1 MRGVLWLRKN
11 PLFPFALALAL
22 GLEFGLAGV
31 WFSAV
36 FTALWLW
43 RRESVTPNLPWWLPA
58 MAAAGAALGW
68 MRVDPGPHGGT
79 SLPHAPGEWLTL
91 EGNVGGVFTP
101 PPETELRAWF
111 ELDTRAESGSI
122 RYRVRL
128 PENRLPPL
136 PGSLVRV
143 SGTFR
148 PGEKPTN
155 PWEWDEAGQ
164 LANRGIAGTLWASSE
179 RPIETL
185 SPPPWWHLMAWGERG
200 RRAIAEAFVSI
211 VPEMDERAVV
221 LGILLGAREG
231 MSEEALLA
239 FRRTG
244 SLHLF
249 AVSGMHVGMMAGIFW
264 ALLLPLPLPRRKL
277 AWFLLPL
284 LLGYTVLTGAEPP
297 ALRAFVMI
305 AILVFGLVLDR
316 TPRIL
321 NSLSAAFILML
332 LHDPNQR
339 HDLGFQLTFCVV
351 LAIVLVGLPLAG
363 KLGSFGQPDPFLPA
377 DLVSPWQRRR
387 WAWARFGTACLCFGF
402 AANLGSLPLSIHHF
416 NLATPSGIFLG
427 LALVPL
433 SWLILC
439 AATGILFFLPFGL
452 VWLVPFFGWI
462 AGGLAAACLGLCA
475 WAASLPGA
483 WHLPRHAPPTPV
495 EMLVFDLD
503 RGGASALIRN
513 RNTAWLLDTGN
524 PGHARRI
531 VCNAALHLGTA
542 PLDLVVHSHEDV
554 QHRGGQAEIIR
565 LLGNPVQTWTR
576 PRTGDTAVAA
586 SMEMRA
592 LFPPPDWEAGR
603 ADDRA
608 AIFRIEA
615 EAWSVLWVGD
625 AGFGS
630 QKWMLENTDTTSLR
644 SDVLCVG
651 WHGTDIGLVREFV
664 NAVNPRLVVWHRWRP
679 ETLNPPGEILRAYLR
694 DRGIPILEQRTTGAL
709 TFGFT
714 GETLTIT
721 PFLEPTRPTVLHRQP

>member
-1 MRGVLWLRKN
+1 MRGILWLRKN
-11 PLFPFALALAL
+11 PLFPFALALAA
-22 GLEFGLAGV
+22 GLEFGPTGF
-31 WFSAV
+31 WISCV
-36 FTALWLW
+36 FTAWWLW
-43 RRESVTPNLPWWLPA
+43 KRENLTPTLPRWVPLLV
-58 MAAAGAALGW
+58 AAGATLGW
-68 MRVDPGPHGGT
+68 TRVEMGKSAIGDTPHSPGQF
-79 SLPHAPGEWLTL
+79 LTR
-91 EGNVGGVFTP
+91 EGRVGAVFTP
-101 PPETELRAWF
+101 PPEAELRAWF
-111 ELDTRAESGSI
+111 ELHGRNEAGGTRH
-122 RYRVRL
+122 RVRL
-128 PENRLPPL
+128 PENELPPL

-155 PWEWDEAGQ
+155 PWEWNEAEQ
-164 LANRGIAGTLWASSE
+164 LANRGISGNLRVSSDH
-179 RPIETL
+179 PIEIL

-200 RRAIAEAFVSI
+200 RRAITEAFVAI
-211 VPEMDERAVV
+211 VPDMDKRAVV
-221 LGILLGAREG
+221 LGITLGVREG

-264 ALLLPLPLPRRKL
+264 GLLLPLPLPRRKL

-284 LLGYTVLTGAEPP
+284 LLGYTILTGAEPP

-321 NSLSAAFILML
+321 NSLSAAFIVML
-332 LHDPNQR
+332 LHEPNQR

-351 LAIVLVGLPLAG
+351 LAIVLIGLPLAG
-363 KLGSFGQPDPFLPA
+363 KLGSLGQPDPFLPA
-377 DLVSPWQRRR
+377 DLVTPWQRRR
-387 WAWARFGTACLCFGF
+387 WAWVRFGTASLCFGI

-416 NLATPSGIFLG
+416 NLATPSGVFLG

-439 AATGILFFLPFGL
+439 AATGILFFLPVGL
-452 VWLVPFFGWI
+452 GWFIQFCGWI

-483 WHLPRHAPPTPV
+483 WHLPRHDPPTPV

-513 RNTAWLLDTGN
+513 RKTAWLLDTGN

-531 VCNAALHLGTA
+531 VGNAALHLGTA
-542 PLDLVVHSHEDV
+542 PLDLVVHSHGDV
-554 QHRGGQAEIIR
+554 QHRGGQDDLVR
-565 LLGNPVQTWTR
+565 LLGNPRQTWTQ
-576 PRTGDTAVAA
+576 PRAGDTVAA
-586 SMEMRA
+586 APMELRT
-592 LFPPPDWEAGR
+592 LFPPPGWAADR

-608 AIFRIEA
+608 AIFKLSA
-615 EAWSVLWVGD
+615 EGWLVLWLGD

-630 QKWMLENTDTTSLR
+630 QKWMLENTDTASLR
-644 SDVLCVG
+644 ADVLCVG

-664 NAVNPRLVVWHRWRP
+664 DAVNPRLVVWHRWRP
-679 ETLNPPGEILRAYLR
+679 ETLNPPNENLRAYLR
-694 DRGIPILEQRTTGAL
+694 ERGIPLLEQRNTGAL
-709 TFGFT
+709 TFGFAMS
-714 GETLTIT
+714 TLTIT
-721 PFLEPTRPTVLHRQP
+721 PFLRPDEPVVLRRQP

>member
-1 MRGVLWLRKN
+1 MRGVLWLGKN
-11 PLFPFALALAL
+11 PLFPFALALAA
-22 GLEFGLAGV
+22 GLAFGQAGL
-31 WFSAV
+31 WTGITIS
-36 FTALWLW
+36 ALWLW
-43 RRESVTPNLPWWLPA
+43 KREIVTPGLPSWFPIL
-58 MAAAGAALGW
+58 AAAGALIGW
-68 MRVDPGPHGGT
+68 MRMEHAERAIVATEFSTGQTITCEGFVGT
-79 SLPHAPGEWLTL
+79 
-91 EGNVGGVFTP
+91 VFTP

-111 ELDTRAESGSI
+111 ELDARAEHAGI
-122 RYRVRL
+122 RFRVRL
-128 PENRLPPL
+128 PENHLPPL
-136 PGSLVRV
+136 PGTLVRLAG
-143 SGTFR
+143 SFR
-148 PGEKPTN
+148 PGESPTN
-155 PWEWDEAGQ
+155 PWQWDEAGQ
-164 LANRGIAGTLWASSE
+164 LAKRGVRGNLWTKE
-179 RPIETL
+179 DRLFELL

-200 RRAIAEAFVSI
+200 RRAIADAFVSI
-211 VPEMDERAVV
+211 LPDMDRRAVV

-264 ALLLPLPLPRRKL
+264 MLLLPLPLPRRKL

-297 ALRAFVMI
+297 AARAFFMI
-305 AILVFGLVLDR
+305 GIVVFGLALDR

-321 NSLSAAFILML
+321 NSLSAAFAIML
-332 LHDPNQR
+332 LYEPNQR

-351 LAIVLVGLPLAG
+351 LAIVLIGLPLAK
-363 KLGSFGQPDPFLPA
+363 KLGPIGQPDPFLPA
-377 DLVSPWQRRR
+377 DLVTAWQRRR

-416 NLATPSGIFLG
+416 NLATPSGVFLG

-439 AATGILFFLPFGL
+439 AATGILFLLPLGL
-452 VWLVPFFGWI
+452 VWFIPLFGWV
-462 AGGLAAACLGLCA
+462 AGGLAAACLALSA

-483 WHLPRHAPPTPV
+483 WHLPRHDPPTPV

-503 RGGASALIRN
+503 RGGASALLRN

-554 QHRGGQAEIIR
+554 QHRGGQEEIVR
-565 LLGNPVQTWTR
+565 LLGNPAQTWNK
-576 PRTGDTAVAA
+576 PRAGDHVIAS
-586 SMEMRA
+586 SMEMRT
-592 LFPPPDWEAGR
+592 LFPPPDWVAGR

-608 AIFRIEA
+608 AIFKIAA
-615 EAWSVLWVGD
+615 EGWTALWLGD

-630 QKWMLENTDTTSLR
+630 QKWMLENADPATLL

-651 WHGTDIGLVREFV
+651 WHGTDIGLLREFV
-664 NAVNPRLVVWHRWRP
+664 AAVKPRVVIWHRWRP
-679 ETLNPPGEILRAYLR
+679 ETMNPPGESLRAYLR
-694 DRGIPILEQRTTGAL
+694 DQGILLIEQGKTGAL

-714 GETLTIT
+714 RPTLSIT
-721 PFLEPTRPTVLHRQP
+721 PFLEPSTPILLHRRP